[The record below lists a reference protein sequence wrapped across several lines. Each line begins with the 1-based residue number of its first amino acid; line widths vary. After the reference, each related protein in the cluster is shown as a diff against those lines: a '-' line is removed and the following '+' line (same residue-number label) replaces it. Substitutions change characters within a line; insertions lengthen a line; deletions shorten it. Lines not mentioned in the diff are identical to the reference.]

1 MEGPL
6 EWQRSSFCA
15 DSACV
20 EVADSGAGHVM
31 IRNNQRLDD
40 KPISFDKVD
49 WTEFLAA
56 IQRGEF
62 A

>member
-1 MEGPL
+1 MERAL

-20 EVADSGAGHVM
+20 EVADSGAGQVM
-31 IRNNQRLDD
+31 IRNNQRLDE
-40 KPISFDKVD
+40 KPISFDKIN
-49 WTEFLAA
+49 WNEFLAA
-56 IQRGEF
+56 IRRGEF